1 MSGDAGRDTIVAP
14 ATAPGRSAIAVVRID
29 GPAAVAIM
37 EELAGRSLETRRAT
51 HVTLRDGDDSIDDVV
66 LVAYRAPSSYTGN
79 DLVEVSLHGS
89 AYLVGRLVDVVR
101 RRGARIAEP
110 GEFTERAVLNGK
122 LDLVQAE
129 AVVDLV
135 DARAS
140 MQARLSLRN
149 LGGEL
154 SRAAEAMRGTL
165 LDLVSRFEAAL
176 DFADEGYE
184 FVGRREA
191 EETLGRLLSEVR
203 ATAATWKRGHA
214 IQAGLTAVILGLP
227 NAGKSTLLNF
237 LCGTERAIVTPIP
250 GTTRD
255 LLRETVD
262 LGGIPVTFVDTA
274 GLRETGDAIEE
285 IGVGRARAV
294 AAEADLVL
302 YLVDA
307 SRGLT
312 DDDREELGRLRDP
325 IVVWTKGDL
334 AEGQEGAISVV
345 TGAGLDALLR
355 RLDDEV
361 KGRYATAE
369 EAPTVVSERQRGAFE
384 ACGEALEGALAALR
398 SGATEEYVAAD
409 LRRGAAALGAL
420 TGAISADDI
429 YGEIFGRF
437 CIGK

>member
-1 MSGDAGRDTIVAP
+1 VSGAIGHDTIVAP
-14 ATAPGRSAIAVVRID
+14 ATALGRGAIAVVRID
-29 GPAAVAIM
+29 GPDAIAIVGA
-37 EELAGRSLETRRAT
+37 LAGRELESRRAT
-51 HVTLRDGDDSIDDVV
+51 HVSLRDEGESIDDAVV
-66 LVAYRAPSSYTGN
+66 IAYRAPASYTGN

-89 AYLVGRLVDVVR
+89 AFLVGRLLDVVR
-101 RRGARIAEP
+101 RRGARLAEP

-129 AVVDLV
+129 SVVDLI

-154 SRAAEAMRGTL
+154 SRAAEAMRATL

-176 DFADEGYE
+176 DFAEEGYE
-184 FVGRREA
+184 FVGRAEA
-191 EETLGRLLSEVR
+191 EVLLESLLSEVR
-203 ATAATWKRGHA
+203 ATSATWTRGHA

-237 LCGTERAIVTPIP
+237 LCGTERAIVTAIP

-274 GLRETGDAIEE
+274 GLRDTGDAIEE
-285 IGVGRARAV
+285 IGIGRARA
-294 AAEADLVL
+294 AAELADLVL

-307 SRGLT
+307 RRGMT
-312 DDDREELGRLRDP
+312 EDDRSELGRLRDP
-325 IVVWTKGDL
+325 IVILTKGDL
-334 AEGQEGAISVV
+334 V
-345 TGAGLDALLR
+345 TGVDDAVSVLVGTGMPELLA
-355 RLDDEV
+355 RLDSEV
-361 KGRYATAE
+361 KRRYATAE
-369 EAPTVVSERQRGAFE
+369 ESPTVVNERQRGAFE
-384 ACGEALEGALAALR
+384 ASAEALEGALFSLR
-398 SGATEEYVAAD
+398 AGASEEFIAAD
-409 LRRGAAALGAL
+409 LRRAAMALGAL
-420 TGAISADDI
+420 TGAISSDEI
-429 YGEIFGRF
+429 YREIFSRF

>member
-1 MSGDAGRDTIVAP
+1 MSAGAGHDTIVAP

-29 GPAAVAIM
+29 GRDAVGIV
-37 EELAGRSLETRRAT
+37 ERLTGRELETRRAT
-51 HVTLRDGDDSIDDVV
+51 RTALRDGEQSIDDAVV
-66 LVAYRAPSSYTGN
+66 VVYRAPASYTGN

-89 AYLVGRLVDVVR
+89 PYLVGKLIEVVC
-101 RRGARIAEP
+101 RRGARVAEP

-129 AVVDLV
+129 SVADLV
-135 DARAS
+135 DARAA

-154 SRAAEAMRGTL
+154 SRAAESMRATL
-165 LDLVSRFEAAL
+165 LDLISRFEAAL

-184 FVGRREA
+184 FVGRKEA
-191 EETLGRLLSEVR
+191 EALLESLLLEVR
-203 ATAATWKRGHA
+203 ATAATWSRGHA

-285 IGVGRARAV
+285 IGVGRARE
-294 AAEADLVL
+294 AARGADLVL

-312 DDDREELGRLRDP
+312 DEDRGELGRLRDP
-325 IVVWTKGDL
+325 IVIFTKSDL
-334 AEGQEGAISVV
+334 AAAGRDAISVV
-345 TGAGLDALLR
+345 AGTGLEQLLA
-355 RLDDEV
+355 RLDREV
-361 KGRYATAE
+361 QGRYATGE
-369 EAPTVVSERQRGAFE
+369 EAPTVVNARQRGAFE
-384 ACGEALEGALAALR
+384 ACAEGLDAALAALR
-398 SGATEEYVAAD
+398 SGASEEYVAAD
-409 LRRGAAALGAL
+409 LRRGANALGAL
-420 TGAISADDI
+420 TGAISSDEI
-429 YGEIFGRF
+429 YREIFGRF

>member
-1 MSGDAGRDTIVAP
+1 VSGATGFDTIVAP
-14 ATAPGRSAIAVVRID
+14 ATAPGRGAIAVVRID
-29 GPAAVAIM
+29 GSEAVSIA
-37 EELAGRSLETRRAT
+37 EALAGQELETRRAT
-51 HVTLRDGDDSIDDVV
+51 RVALHDAGESIDDAVV
-66 LVAYRAPSSYTGN
+66 VVYRAPASYTGN

-89 AYLVGRLVDVVR
+89 SFLVGRLVDAVR
-101 RRGARIAEP
+101 RRGARVAEP

-129 AVVDLV
+129 AIVDLI

-140 MQARLSLRN
+140 LQARLSLRN

-154 SRAAEAMRGTL
+154 SRAAESMRSRM

-184 FVGRREA
+184 FVGRAEAQASIELLLREVHSTA
-191 EETLGRLLSEVR
+191 E
-203 ATAATWKRGHA
+203 TWTRGHA

-237 LCGTERAIVTPIP
+237 LCGTDRAIVTPIP

-274 GLRETGDAIEE
+274 GLRDTGDAIEE
-285 IGVGRARAV
+285 IGVGRAREV
-294 AAEADLVL
+294 AGFADIVL

-307 SRGLT
+307 TRGMT
-312 DDDREELGRLRDP
+312 DEDREELRRLSDP
-325 IVVWTKGDL
+325 IVIMTKGDL
-334 AEGQEGAISVV
+334 APSEGAISV
-345 TGAGLDALLR
+345 ASGLGMPELLA
-355 RLDDEV
+355 RLDREV
-361 KGRYATAE
+361 KARYATTE
-369 EAPTVVSERQRGAFE
+369 ESPTVVNERQRGAFE
-384 ACGEALEGALAALR
+384 ACAEALGGARDSLR
-398 SGATEEYVAAD
+398 GGASEEFVAAD
-409 LRRGAAALGAL
+409 LRRAASALGGL
-420 TGAISADDI
+420 TGAISNDEI
-429 YGEIFGRF
+429 YREIFGRF

>member
-1 MSGDAGRDTIVAP
+1 VSGAFGHDTIVAP
-14 ATAPGRSAIAVVRID
+14 ATAPGRGAIAVVRID
-29 GPAAVAIM
+29 GPDAIAIV
-37 EELAGRSLETRRAT
+37 EALAGRELEARRAT
-51 HVTLRDGDDSIDDVV
+51 HVSLHDGSETIDDAVV
-66 LVAYRAPSSYTGN
+66 VAYRTPASYTGN

-89 AYLVGRLVDVVR
+89 AYLVGRLLDVVR
-101 RRGARIAEP
+101 RRGARLAEP

-129 AVVDLV
+129 SVVDLV

-140 MQARLSLRN
+140 LQARLSLRN

-154 SRAAEAMRGTL
+154 SRAAESMRATL

-184 FVGRREA
+184 FVGRDEA
-191 EETLGRLLSEVR
+191 AVLLVALLEEVR
-203 ATAATWKRGHA
+203 STAATWTRGHA
-214 IQAGLTAVILGLP
+214 IQAGLTAAILGLP

-262 LGGIPVTFVDTA
+262 LGGLPVTFVDTA
-274 GLRETGDAIEE
+274 GLREAADAIEE
-285 IGVGRARAV
+285 IGVSRAREM
-294 AAEADLVL
+294 AEHADLVL

-307 SRGLT
+307 SRGMT
-312 DDDREELGRLRDP
+312 DDDRAELARLRDP
-325 IVVWTKGDL
+325 IVILTKGDL
-334 AEGQEGAISVV
+334 VPGEKGAISVV
-345 TGAGLDALLR
+345 AGTGMPGLLS

-361 KGRYATAE
+361 KARYATAE
-369 EAPTVVSERQRGAFE
+369 EAPTVVNERQRGAFE
-384 ACGEALEGALAALR
+384 RCAEALEGALASLR
-398 SGATEEYVAAD
+398 SGASEEFVAAD
-409 LRRGAAALGAL
+409 LRRAVTVLGAL
-420 TGAISADDI
+420 TGVISSDEI
-429 YGEIFGRF
+429 YREIFGRF

>member
-1 MSGDAGRDTIVAP
+1 VSGAVGHDTIVAP
-14 ATAPGRSAIAVVRID
+14 ATAPGRGAIAVVRID
-29 GPAAVAIM
+29 GPDAVAIA
-37 EELAGRSLETRRAT
+37 ESLSGRELETRRAT
-51 HVTLRDGDDSIDDVV
+51 LVSLHDDGESIDDAV
-66 LVAYRAPSSYTGN
+66 LVAYRAPASYTGN

-89 AYLVGRLVDVVR
+89 AYIVGKLIDVVR
-101 RRGARIAEP
+101 RRGARVAEP

-129 AVVDLV
+129 AVVDLI

-140 MQARLSLRN
+140 LQARLSLRN

-154 SRAAEAMRGTL
+154 SRASEAMRATL
-165 LDLVSRFEAAL
+165 LDLISRFEAAL

-184 FVGRREA
+184 FVGRAEA
-191 EETLGRLLSEVR
+191 ELSLETLLAEVR
-203 ATAATWKRGHA
+203 STAATWTRGHA

-274 GLRETGDAIEE
+274 GLRESGDAIEE
-285 IGVGRARAV
+285 IGVGRARA
-294 AAEADLVL
+294 AAERADLVL

-307 SRGLT
+307 SRGMT
-312 DDDREELGRLRDP
+312 DDDRAELGRLRAP
-325 IVVWTKGDL
+325 IVILTKGDL
-334 AEGQEGAISVV
+334 VAEPEGAVSVV
-345 TGAGLDALLR
+345 AGTRMPALLA

-361 KGRYATAE
+361 KKRYATAE
-369 EAPTVVSERQRGAFE
+369 EAPTVVNERQRAAFE
-384 ACGEALEGALAALR
+384 TCAEALEAALASLR
-398 SGATEEYVAAD
+398 AGASEEFVASD
-409 LRRGAAALGAL
+409 LRRATTALGAL
-420 TGAISADDI
+420 TGAISNDEI
-429 YGEIFGRF
+429 YREIFGRF